1 MTIRRF
7 LWTCIIL
14 ILLLNI
20 TACQQDEQ
28 IVKYDATVL
37 RVIDGDTFEAK
48 INDDVERVRLILV
61 DTPETVHPKKKVEPY
76 GVEASNYTKRRLKNK
91 DVRLELDKETRDK
104 YGRLLAY
111 VYVDDREVSFNEELL
126 INGYARIA
134 VYPPNTRYLKEY
146 EESEKKAK
154 KERIGLWKVD

>member
-1 MTIRRF
+1 MIIRRF
-7 LWTCIIL
+7 IWACILL
-14 ILLLNI
+14 ILLLHT
-20 TACQQDEQ
+20 TACQQNEQ

-91 DVRLELDKETRDK
+91 DVRLELDKEARDK

-111 VYVDDREVSFNEELL
+111 VYVDNREVSFNEELL